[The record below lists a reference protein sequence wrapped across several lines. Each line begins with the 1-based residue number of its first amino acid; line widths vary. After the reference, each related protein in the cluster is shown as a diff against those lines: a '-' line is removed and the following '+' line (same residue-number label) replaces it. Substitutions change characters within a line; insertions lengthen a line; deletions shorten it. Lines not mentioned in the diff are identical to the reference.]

1 VGIDIAPEPTGRA
14 TARTPPSGTMR
25 LPGSSMN
32 PAWSSG
38 IEWSNA
44 QEEARI
50 GPPIDRSLIDRA
62 RTGDLDAFES
72 IVRAR
77 MDAVYRLTAAILG
90 DDADAADASQET
102 FVAAWREL
110 PRLRDAD
117 RFEAWLQRI
126 AVNAAR
132 QTLRGRR
139 RRRVREIPS
148 SLATDQSRSPSPA
161 AEVPTDAAVLD
172 SAMAHLSVDQ
182 RSILV
187 LHHLEGQ
194 SVTEIAAVL
203 SIPVGTAKSRLFAAR
218 RALANAIARE
228 EAE

>member
-1 VGIDIAPEPTGRA
+1 MGER
-14 TARTPPSGTMR
+14 
-25 LPGSSMN
+25 
-32 PAWSSG
+32 
-38 IEWSNA
+38 E
-44 QEEARI
+44 EEARI
-50 GPPIDRSLIDRA
+50 GPAIDRSLIDRA
-62 RTGDLDAFES
+62 RNGDLDAFES

-90 DDADAADASQET
+90 DPADAADAAQET

-110 PRLRDAD
+110 SRLRETD
-117 RFEAWLQRI
+117 RFEAWLQRV

-148 SLATDQSRSPSPA
+148 SLAAIDTSVA
-161 AEVPTDAAVLD
+161 AESEPSDAAILD
-172 SAMAHLSVDQ
+172 SAMARLSVEQ

-187 LHHLEGQ
+187 LHHLEGR
-194 SVTEIAAVL
+194 SVAEIAEVL
-203 SIPVGTAKSRLFAAR
+203 AIPVGTAKSRLFAAR
-218 RALANAIARE
+218 RALAEAIARE